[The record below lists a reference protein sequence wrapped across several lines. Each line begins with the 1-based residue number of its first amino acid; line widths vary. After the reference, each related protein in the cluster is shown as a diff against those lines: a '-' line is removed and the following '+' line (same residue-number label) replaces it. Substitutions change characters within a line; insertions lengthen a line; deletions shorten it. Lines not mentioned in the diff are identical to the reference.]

1 MEGIGQLVAENAAPI
16 DAAGS
21 LREGTEGGAVP
32 VPPVD
37 AATSMTQGIP
47 LPLIAAAA
55 AAVLLPILYRIGI
68 GTTVVV
74 LVLAVWVASDQAC
87 RRGSI

>member
-1 MEGIGQLVAENAAPI
+1 METATAQTAQ
-16 DAAGS
+16 DAAAEASFNINGP
-21 LREGTEGGAVP
+21 EGEGGAVP
-32 VPPVD
+32 LLVSPVD

-47 LPLIAAAA
+47 LPLMAAAA

-74 LVLAVWVASDQAC
+74 LLLAV
-87 RRGSI
+87 

>member
-1 MEGIGQLVAENAAPI
+1 MQAPLSASGMETAAAQTAQ
-16 DAAGS
+16 DAPP
-21 LREGTEGGAVP
+21 GTLSNGPEGGAVP
-32 VPPVD
+32 LSPAD

-47 LPLIAAAA
+47 LPFIAAAA

-74 LVLAVWVASDQAC
+74 LLLAV
-87 RRGSI
+87 